1 MTKSAVN
8 TGIKPPSEFISDA
21 KKYKFRFDLVKKN
34 FEESYADY
42 MMGKD
47 FTKKNIR
54 TYKQYDELILDMN
67 TNKLALTGKSDEFNS
82 IVQRKSDLINSER
95 KEFNSKSKKDK
106 INSQILTAAEPLKI
120 QKYDNNLNAIVETI
134 YYSMGIIIMAS
145 YIFKMSSK

>member
-47 FTKKNIR
+47 LTKKNIR
-54 TYKQYDELILDMN
+54 TYKQYDELVLVTICSNLHCWSYVSWTVN
-67 TNKLALTGKSDEFNS
+67 GFN
-82 IVQRKSDLINSER
+82 N
-95 KEFNSKSKKDK
+95 
-106 INSQILTAAEPLKI
+106 
-120 QKYDNNLNAIVETI
+120 
-134 YYSMGIIIMAS
+134 
-145 YIFKMSSK
+145 